1 MGTFGIFAIVAT
13 IILLGYYVVIITLD
27 CHKESRKEK
36 KEDVEII
43 HTTEQEAPEALEE
56 EKPVDVDE
64 DSFMHGT
71 NTLDEQSPSQES
83 DSHSEDTFAQASVE
97 EINNLKASELHE
109 KIEKAKEEMITYKA
123 DAEKEYSIEDF
134 QIGHQ
139 QFDETSSEVLGSLS
153 QINEG

>member
-64 DSFMHGT
+64 
-71 NTLDEQSPSQES
+71 DEQSPSQES

-139 QFDETSSEVLGSLS
+139 QFDETSSEILGSLS

>member
-83 DSHSEDTFAQASVE
+83 DSHSEDTFAQA
-97 EINNLKASELHE
+97 
-109 KIEKAKEEMITYKA
+109 
-123 DAEKEYSIEDF
+123 
-134 QIGHQ
+134 
-139 QFDETSSEVLGSLS
+139 
-153 QINEG
+153 

>member
-1 MGTFGIFAIVAT
+1 
-13 IILLGYYVVIITLD
+13 
-27 CHKESRKEK
+27 
-36 KEDVEII
+36 
-43 HTTEQEAPEALEE
+43 
-56 EKPVDVDE
+56 
-64 DSFMHGT
+64 MHGT
-71 NTLDEQSPSQES
+71 NTLDEQSPSQEN

-139 QFDETSSEVLGSLS
+139 QFDETSSEIMGSLS